1 MIVRKVS
8 FEISQLVAA
17 ECFLGF
23 HKRVWNPR
31 INFFLLGRR
40 QNHDIFDLYQTRLNL
55 RVIIYVLIDLFT
67 KYSQLWFIAD
77 KFVEFNEVKEL
88 IQLKSRL
95 FRLVTFHINTW
106 PKGLLSNYK
115 HAVSFKI
122 DSFRFPHIIFTA
134 DSVENFA
141 AINEAFSIKIPSIA
155 LTDTNSSPIHSFF
168 SIPAN
173 TKSFKSLF
181 LFCIFIAKAASYSR
195 GIRAGK
201 FLFSAFKKSNK
212 LRKIFRTKQFSSF
225 KFESTNIKLSY
236 FDKKFYDLLIPTFL
250 QLLSRQDSSYLRSYR
265 RTFITVSNKLS
276 DSFSGLM
283 LLELEFFFR
292 LFFSTPFKRYSV
304 RFPNLFNNLL
314 NNINKI

>member
-1 MIVRKVS
+1 MIIKRVG

-17 ECFLGF
+17 ECFFGF
-23 HKRVWNPR
+23 HKRVWDSR

-40 QNHDIFDLYQTRLNL
+40 WNHDIFDLYQTRLNL
-55 RVIIYVLIDLFT
+55 RIIMGALIDMFT

-95 FRLVTFHINTW
+95 FRIATFHTNSW

-115 HAVSFKI
+115 HTVSFKI
-122 DSFRFPHIIFTA
+122 DSFRFPHVIFTA

-155 LTDTNSSPIHSFF
+155 LVDTNSSPSYSFF

-173 TKSFKSLF
+173 TKSFRSLF

-195 GIRAGK
+195 GVRAGR
-201 FLFSAFKKSNK
+201 FLFSVFRKSK
-212 LRKIFRTKQFSSF
+212 RLRKILKVKSSGHFKFKSTNVRLAYLDKKLHNLLLPTFFQLLNKPDEPSYLVSCRRVFTAVSDKLSSSF
-225 KFESTNIKLSY
+225 G
-236 FDKKFYDLLIPTFL
+236 
-250 QLLSRQDSSYLRSYR
+250 
-265 RTFITVSNKLS
+265 VA
-276 DSFSGLM
+276 
-283 LLELEFFFR
+283 LELELELFFR
-292 LFFSTPFKRYSV
+292 LFYF
-304 RFPNLFNNLL
+304 L
-314 NNINKI
+314 